1 MACMR
6 LAIVEAIN
14 RELDDI
20 DSVEKAPDFHFVR
33 DGLRALL
40 EATKRVRDAESGAGT
55 DANRKAYELVGGLA
69 RIYFDY
75 TGKKPSASINGWFAQ
90 FVEAVNALIPERFQL
105 NGVESLIR
113 AVVDPHILPP
123 NSPLTGG

>member
-1 MACMR
+1 MR

-105 NGVESLIR
+105 NGADSGDCGQGFRLI
-113 AVVDPHILPP
+113 ADSDSDP
-123 NSPLTGG
+123 SRTAFR